1 MRIQVVI
8 CGLLVSILAIC
19 ARAVDSDVSP
29 VTKTAVIAVGSR
41 DVVITA
47 YVENVADPID
57 YQLKCVAAGAGCD
70 GPAVG
75 VPVSGVFKPD
85 DTQITGVVNGLQ
97 PGTDY
102 DCYVVV
108 YENVCDRTLTV
119 ETEPTLYVASWGS
132 LGNNT
137 PSGDILACDVA
148 YSVGNSQSSIGPC
161 SATPSIANGNDSYP
175 YSISV
180 QGSRVFYVYY
190 YRPETTGVLSCDVT
204 ENGTLLTNCVD
215 AYGPA
220 SAGEEE
226 RYVSDIEIVGDSVY
240 LGLENGEVLLCS
252 ILSNGSFA
260 DCDSAGPVVEG
271 FVSFYRKR
279 KTMYLVGSNIT
290 ACSITSNGSLDTCR
304 LAYSPGSDELWAMAI
319 QRNRAYVT
327 VNNGTSPGVE
337 LCTVTSTGTLTDCSP
352 TGSGITGPT
361 GIVIA
366 GNQAYISQYG
376 SASVDGENNAEA
388 FTCSILSNGE
398 LDNCIPEYLY
408 SPSSGILDITV

>member
-1 MRIQVVI
+1 MWIQVV
-8 CGLLVSILAIC
+8 CGLLLSILAVC
-19 ARAVDSDVSP
+19 ARAVDSDASP

-41 DVVITA
+41 DVVLTA
-47 YVENVADPID
+47 YVDNVADPID
-57 YQLKCVAAGAGCD
+57 YQLKCVAAGAGCNA
-70 GPAVG
+70 PAVG
-75 VPVSGVFKPD
+75 VPVAGVFNPD

-119 ETEPTLYVASWGS
+119 ETEPALYVASWGR
-132 LGNNT
+132 LGNDT
-137 PSGDILACDVA
+137 PSGDILACDIA
-148 YSVGNSQSSIGPC
+148 SSVGNSQSSIGSC
-161 SATPSIANGNDSYP
+161 YATPSIANGNDSYP

-190 YRPETTGVLSCDVT
+190 YRPETTGVISCDMT
-204 ENGTLLTNCVD
+204 ENGTSLANCID
-215 AYGPA
+215 AYGPVN
-220 SAGEEE
+220 AGEEE
-226 RYVSDIEIVGDSVY
+226 KYVSDIEIVGDRVY

-260 DCDSAGPVVEG
+260 DCNTTGPIVEG
-271 FVSFYRKR
+271 FVSLYRKR
-279 KTMYLVGSNIT
+279 NTMYFVGLNIT
-290 ACSITSNGSLDTCR
+290 ACSIMSNGSVENCR
-304 LAYSPGSDELWAMAI
+304 LAYSPGSNELWAMAI

-327 VNNGTSPGVE
+327 INNGTRPGVE

-352 TGSGITGPT
+352 TGRGISDPT

-366 GNQAYISQYG
+366 GNQAYISRYG
-376 SASVDGENNAEA
+376 SASVDGENYAEA

-398 LDNCIPEYLY
+398 LSNCIAEYLY
-408 SPSSGILDITV
+408 TPSSGILDITV